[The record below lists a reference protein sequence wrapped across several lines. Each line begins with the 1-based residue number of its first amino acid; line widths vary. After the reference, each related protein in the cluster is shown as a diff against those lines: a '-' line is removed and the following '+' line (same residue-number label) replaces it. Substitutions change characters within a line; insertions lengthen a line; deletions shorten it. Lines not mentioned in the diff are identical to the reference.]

1 MAEAEY
7 DALAD
12 KFDQTFTLA
21 PWRTH
26 IEAYSLLKLAGD
38 VRGQAWLD
46 VACGTGPYARALRSR
61 GAGPVAGVDLS
72 GEMLRVARAAEEQE
86 PLGIDYHQHDVGTMP
101 KLGDFDGALG
111 AHLLHYATGAQH
123 LRGMCRS
130 VADNLKPGGRF
141 ITFQLNPAL
150 SRQPDYYLKYG
161 SDLGLDPERALSDGD
176 AFTFRVNVPGFRSPE
191 VTVYY
196 WTAATLDDALRA
208 AGFERIR
215 WIMPELSPE
224 ASAGPDVAQWAD
236 YLDVPLC
243 VIIDCVKRVR

>member
-1 MAEAEY
+1 MAEY

-26 IEAYSLLKLAGD
+26 IEAYSLLKLAGQ

-61 GAGPVAGVDLS
+61 GAGPVLGVDVS
-72 GEMLRVARAAEEQE
+72 AEMLRVARAAEEQE

-101 KLGDFDGALG
+101 KLGDFDGVLG
-111 AHLLHYATGAQH
+111 AHLLHYARDAEH
-123 LRGMCRS
+123 LRGMCRAI
-130 VADNLKPGGRF
+130 ADNLVPGGRF

-150 SRQPDYYLKYG
+150 SLRRDYYLKYG
-161 SDLGLDPERALSDGD
+161 AELGLREDRPLSDGD
-176 AFTFRVNVPGFRSPE
+176 GFSFRVNVPGFRSPE

-196 WTAATLDDALRA
+196 WSAGTVDEALRG
-208 AGFERIR
+208 AGFEQIR

-224 ASAGPDVAQWAD
+224 ASAGPDLEQWDD
-236 YLDVPLC
+236 YLDIPLC
-243 VIIDCVKRVR
+243 VVIDCVKPAA